1 MTSLRGTLL
10 VAAPWLK
17 EPNFERTVVLVSEH
31 GDEGAMGVVLN
42 RPSPVTV
49 AEAAPALGPAVD
61 EDHQIW
67 VGGPVAP
74 TAVVFLAEFSEPS
87 LSALMVFGRVGFPS
101 ADAAIE
107 DLADAT
113 GRTRVFAGYA
123 GWGPG
128 QLEDELE
135 RGDWMVEPAVPN
147 DVFCEE
153 PSILWRAVLERKGG
167 RFRLIASMPPDPSL
181 N

>member
-10 VAAPWLK
+10 VAAPWL
-17 EPNFERTVVLVSEH
+17 EDPNFRRTVVLVSEH
-31 GDEGAMGVVLN
+31 SEDGAMGVVLN

-49 AEAAPALGPAVD
+49 AEAAPALTPAVQ

-74 TAVVFLAEFSEPS
+74 STVVFLAEFSEPS
-87 LSALMVFGRVGFPS
+87 LSAVMVFGRIGFPS
-101 ADAAIE
+101 ADAALE
-107 DLADAT
+107 DLVDAT

-123 GWGPG
+123 GWGSG
-128 QLEDELE
+128 QLEAEVE
-135 RGDWMVEPAVPN
+135 RGDWMLEPAVPD
-147 DVFCEE
+147 DVFCAE
-153 PSILWRAVLERKGG
+153 PSALWSAVLVRKGG
-167 RFRLIASMPPDPSL
+167 RFRLIASMPPNPSL